1 MDESLDFTVMD
12 DSAADEDWLKDGTH
26 QKIADRLFDLI
37 TEPNTKG
44 LTIGLEGSWGSGKST
59 VVNLLKKKLD
69 ERNRQ
74 NEGEKTFVFYIDSWA
89 HEGDF
94 LRRAFLERFARQLQ
108 SSCRKDGSIQELED
122 KISNRVITKNTHTE
136 PVITWFTKVCAFL
149 LVFLVPTG
157 FLFIDHGLD
166 KSSLDCNCFIKI
178 GVVLVFSPLLWALV
192 TCLNN
197 FRIRRRE
204 EKKKSSKEKCEEN
217 KKEEYAETQKS
228 LMPVFWTT
236 DTTETVTNETTK
248 EPEKTSLEFEKFFE
262 QLLEKTY
269 ANGLKR
275 VICVIDNLDRINP
288 EDALKIWSTLQIFV
302 ELKNDSSNKSK
313 VWVIV
318 PYDESG
324 LRLLWDKNE
333 LGGKDKS
340 RCSKSFFDKSFQLRI
355 EVPKMLFEG
364 WEDYAKK
371 IIEKTLIGYEEK
383 DRVVVL
389 ETLKRGREN
398 ISDAPSPREIK
409 TYVNQ
414 VGFLYSLHKRNNIS
428 LETLCFY
435 VDLRYLHS
443 KNVEEI
449 RNSLIEG
456 AILPKNQVLGLLN
469 DKNKIEKELCGIIF
483 NVEAEKGIELLLE
496 NPVIDALE
504 RNDVEEMMKLTRNHE
519 NAVLTFV
526 EKILTEN
533 KHDCKNYISLLTSVF
548 GTRIENTLLSFISVW
563 QKTICER
570 MGDIPLIENLGSI
583 FNIVKKSSDQVLLKE
598 LSETFVSNQLS
609 RLKPDSNLSIV
620 GDILEKFEFIS
631 DIVND
636 DKLIY
641 YDYTQLGTDVFIL
654 IAKTIDSR
662 KMEKIGK
669 LIKNT
674 ESLDSDVSK
683 KIDVNNLNFEKTFC
697 LACCTGLLQWNSSLA
712 AINKVIS
719 SLQNPPPKNDAFVSC
734 VNLIFVLQN
743 YDLQKEKDA
752 IISIIKQPVFWNYVA
767 ANINKVNVAAAYL
780 LAKYGD
786 DLNLPQI
793 QLSGQALNGYNSVKA
808 MFVEKKDEVIEGF
821 CEKINATKKGG
832 FVWALAKH
840 PKYKLIGGIIKKQ
853 LEDGRRW
860 FFNVE
865 NPFEC
870 FANAIEYTDDENVRI
885 QLLMEFEN
893 STQLISNVQDG
904 EAVITSR
911 LKACSLLLKSEYSNK
926 IVKKVEKEL
935 AEKNKEEWANALNGN
950 TELLNIVRKCRKID
964 GKPLDELGND
974 YAEAFIQFLKTK
986 ISDDGQNN
994 VELGELYD
1002 CMKDSFKKFV
1012 SNEIVT
1018 EIIDRKF
1025 AVSAQIRGFL
1035 IEKIDYDTLIKSK
1048 SEDVTSIIKELVDE
1062 AKWNQLEFVIRLID
1076 KLGDKFVPEAYYTDV
1091 MKKPLKLLDEKAEP
1105 EQKEV
1110 VEMLCE
1116 FFDVDLS
1123 LVEEQTEEDA

>member
-1 MDESLDFTVMD
+1 MDFTVMD

-324 LRLLWDKNE
+324 LRLLWDKDKQ
-333 LGGKDKS
+333 GGKDKS

-371 IIEKTLIGYEEK
+371 IIEKSLIGFEEK
-383 DRVVVL
+383 DREIIL
-389 ETLKRGREN
+389 ETLKRGRDK

-414 VGFLYSLHKRNNIS
+414 VGFLYDLHRRNNIS
-428 LETLCFY
+428 LEVLCFY

-443 KNVEEI
+443 KSVEEI
-449 RNSLIEG
+449 KQSLIDG
-456 AILPKNQVLGLLN
+456 TVLPQNQVLGLLN

-483 NVEAEKGIELLLE
+483 NVDAEKGIELLLE
-496 NPVIDALE
+496 KPVIEALDKDDE
-504 RNDVEEMMKLTRNHE
+504 EEM
-519 NAVLTFV
+519 
-526 EKILTEN
+526 
-533 KHDCKNYISLLTSVF
+533 
-548 GTRIENTLLSFISVW
+548 
-563 QKTICER
+563 
-570 MGDIPLIENLGSI
+570 
-583 FNIVKKSSDQVLLKE
+583 KK
-598 LSETFVSNQLS
+598 LS
-609 RLKPDSNLSIV
+609 RPS
-620 GDILEKFEFIS
+620 
-631 DIVND
+631 
-636 DKLIY
+636 
-641 YDYTQLGTDVFIL
+641 
-654 IAKTIDSR
+654 
-662 KMEKIGK
+662 
-669 LIKNT
+669 
-674 ESLDSDVSK
+674 
-683 KIDVNNLNFEKTFC
+683 
-697 LACCTGLLQWNSSLA
+697 
-712 AINKVIS
+712 
-719 SLQNPPPKNDAFVSC
+719 
-734 VNLIFVLQN
+734 
-743 YDLQKEKDA
+743 
-752 IISIIKQPVFWNYVA
+752 
-767 ANINKVNVAAAYL
+767 
-780 LAKYGD
+780 
-786 DLNLPQI
+786 
-793 QLSGQALNGYNSVKA
+793 
-808 MFVEKKDEVIEGF
+808 
-821 CEKINATKKGG
+821 
-832 FVWALAKH
+832 
-840 PKYKLIGGIIKKQ
+840 
-853 LEDGRRW
+853 
-860 FFNVE
+860 
-865 NPFEC
+865 
-870 FANAIEYTDDENVRI
+870 
-885 QLLMEFEN
+885 
-893 STQLISNVQDG
+893 
-904 EAVITSR
+904 
-911 LKACSLLLKSEYSNK
+911 
-926 IVKKVEKEL
+926 
-935 AEKNKEEWANALNGN
+935 
-950 TELLNIVRKCRKID
+950 
-964 GKPLDELGND
+964 
-974 YAEAFIQFLKTK
+974 
-986 ISDDGQNN
+986 
-994 VELGELYD
+994 
-1002 CMKDSFKKFV
+1002 
-1012 SNEIVT
+1012 
-1018 EIIDRKF
+1018 
-1025 AVSAQIRGFL
+1025 
-1035 IEKIDYDTLIKSK
+1035 
-1048 SEDVTSIIKELVDE
+1048 
-1062 AKWNQLEFVIRLID
+1062 
-1076 KLGDKFVPEAYYTDV
+1076 
-1091 MKKPLKLLDEKAEP
+1091 
-1105 EQKEV
+1105 
-1110 VEMLCE
+1110 
-1116 FFDVDLS
+1116 
-1123 LVEEQTEEDA
+1123 